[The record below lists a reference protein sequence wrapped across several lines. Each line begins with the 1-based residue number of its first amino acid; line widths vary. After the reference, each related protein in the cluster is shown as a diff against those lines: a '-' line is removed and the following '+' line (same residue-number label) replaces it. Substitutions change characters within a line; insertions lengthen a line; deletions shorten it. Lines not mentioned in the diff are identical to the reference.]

1 MDAIPARCE
10 VRSSRVTTDPGQMLA
25 AERLDGT
32 RGDENGDQRHR
43 SCGGN
48 SEGRAGKT
56 GDVVK
61 VNQIVAEFEW
71 ENEHLGRS
79 DRFTNAMV
87 SAPASMPGRES
98 GVASPE
104 SYAVCQPERSRD
116 LRKQPLTLRKQPD
129 QA

>member
-25 AERLDGT
+25 AERLDGGA
-32 RGDENGDQRHR
+32 RGHENGDQRHR

-71 ENEHLGRS
+71 ENEHLVGPT
-79 DRFTNAMV
+79 D
-87 SAPASMPGRES
+87 
-98 GVASPE
+98 
-104 SYAVCQPERSRD
+104 SRTRWYRRR
-116 LRKQPLTLRKQPD
+116 LACPD
-129 QA
+129 VRAA